1 MTAAVSTTDA
11 LELVG
16 LVRRFGEVVA
26 LDDVSFRV
34 AAGEMVGFVG
44 PNGAGKTTAMRIAL
58 GVLQADAGRVRWR
71 GRDVDAETR
80 RRFGYLPEERG
91 LYPKMRVLDQLVYLA
106 RLHGLERGDARSQA
120 DRMIELLGVADRAR
134 DRAESLSLGNQQ
146 RVQLAAALVHRPEV
160 LVLDEPFSEIGR
172 AHV

>member
-1 MTAAVSTTDA
+1 VTSDA

-16 LVRRFGEVVA
+16 LMRRFGEVVA
-26 LDDVSFRV
+26 LDDVSFHV

-71 GRDVDAETR
+71 DRDVDAETR

-91 LYPKMRVLDQLVYLA
+91 ASTRRCACSISSSTWRASTASNA
-106 RLHGLERGDARSQA
+106 RT
-120 DRMIELLGVADRAR
+120 RAR
-134 DRAESLSLGNQQ
+134 
-146 RVQLAAALVHRPEV
+146 RP
-160 LVLDEPFSEIGR
+160 IG
-172 AHV
+172 

>member
-1 MTAAVSTTDA
+1 
-11 LELVG
+11 
-16 LVRRFGEVVA
+16 
-26 LDDVSFRV
+26 
-34 AAGEMVGFVG
+34 EMVGFVG

-106 RLHGLERGDARSQA
+106 RLHGLPKDEATRRAEEVLDV
-120 DRMIELLGVADRAR
+120 LGVLERRTDR
-134 DRAESLSLGNQQ
+134 
-146 RVQLAAALVHRPEV
+146 V
-160 LVLDEPFSEIGR
+160 
-172 AHV
+172 

>member
-1 MTAAVSTTDA
+1 MTAASSTTDA

-58 GVLQADAGRVRWR
+58 GVLQADAGAGAV
-71 GRDVDAETR
+71 
-80 RRFGYLPEERG
+80 
-91 LYPKMRVLDQLVYLA
+91 A
-106 RLHGLERGDARSQA
+106 R
-120 DRMIELLGVADRAR
+120 
-134 DRAESLSLGNQQ
+134 
-146 RVQLAAALVHRPEV
+146 P
-160 LVLDEPFSEIGR
+160 
-172 AHV
+172 